1 MFQIDVKN
9 LTWLSGTEDDPH
21 DLCLHGHATA
31 VIGGTVLEYTAAVSA
46 TALQLLKSLTEDH
59 VPGNPPDSQMLPCCG
74 HSLIPNDNLS
84 EVYICGCP
92 NGIDWTVR
100 HEGKHVRLVLEN
112 GQETLVPLDAYKAEV
127 FRFADQ
133 IQSFYAACAPKILPE
148 KADDLDRLGYTAFW
162 NEWHRRRGK

>member
-1 MFQIDVKN
+1 MTPTTCVFTAMPPPSSAAQCWNIPP
-9 LTWLSGTEDDPH
+9 LSAQQP
-21 DLCLHGHATA
+21 C
-31 VIGGTVLEYTAAVSA
+31 SC
-46 TALQLLKSLTEDH
+46 KSLTEDH
-59 VPGNPPDSQMLPCCG
+59 IPGDPPDSQMLPCCG
-74 HSLIPNDNLS
+74 HSLIPNDDLS

-133 IQSFYAACAPKILPE
+133 IQSFYDACAPKILPE
-148 KADDLDRLGYTAFW
+148 KADDPDRLGYTVFW
-162 NEWHRRRGK
+162 NEWHRGK